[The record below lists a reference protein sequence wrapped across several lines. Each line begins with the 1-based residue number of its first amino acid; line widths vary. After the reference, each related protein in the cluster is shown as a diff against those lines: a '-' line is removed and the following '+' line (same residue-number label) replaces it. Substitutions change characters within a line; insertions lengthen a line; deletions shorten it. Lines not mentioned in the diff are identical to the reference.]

1 MFERF
6 NTPPKRTEPEKK
18 PATVPKP
25 KPVKAPEP
33 EPTETTDQSVLELR
47 VALHQS
53 LIEKINLNALEKLS
67 REDVADQVR
76 PLVVKL
82 LLDQR
87 VALNETEFEALLD
100 ELLDEVLGLGPLEP
114 MLKDTDISDI
124 LVNTHRQVFVER
136 FGRLE
141 KTPIRFKDD
150 RHLVRIIQK
159 MVSTIGRRVD
169 ESQPWVDARLP
180 DGSRVNAL
188 LPPCAVD
195 GPLVSIR
202 KFAKMPF
209 NVDRLIDNGSI
220 TPQLAYLLD
229 VIVKSRLNVLI
240 SGGTGTGKTTILNAM
255 SSLISNRERIV
266 TIEDTAELQL
276 QQEHVARMESRPS
289 NMEGHGEVSQ
299 RDLLKNSLRMRPDR
313 IIVGEVRGAEVID
326 MLQAMNTGHDGS
338 MTTIHANTA
347 RDALTRL
354 EHMTAMAGYDI
365 PIRALRGQIA
375 AALQV
380 VIQLQRFADGRRR
393 VVSVQEITGLEGDVV
408 AMQEI
413 YRFERFGV
421 DADENVIGR
430 HRPTGIRPQFAKRA
444 REYGFE
450 MPEQL
455 FTHVDEGTAK

>member
-6 NTPPKRTEPEKK
+6 NPPPKPKAPEKK
-18 PATVPKP
+18 PAAIP
-25 KPVKAPEP
+25 KPVPVKAQEV
-33 EPTETTDQSVLELR
+33 EHVEQTDQSVLELR

-114 MLKDTDISDI
+114 MLKDNEISDI

-202 KFAKMPF
+202 KFSKMPYT
-209 NVDRLIDNGSI
+209 VDRLVENGSI

-313 IIVGEVRGAEVID
+313 IIVGEVRGSEVID

-338 MTTIHANTA
+338 MTTVHANTA

-365 PIRALRGQIA
+365 PIRPLRGQVA

-393 VVSVQEITGLEGDVV
+393 VVSVQEITGLEGDIV

-413 YRFERFGV
+413 YRFERFGI
-421 DADENVIGR
+421 DENDNVIGR
-430 HRPTGIRPQFAKRA
+430 HRPTGIRPKFAKRA
-444 REYGFE
+444 QEYGFE
-450 MPEQL
+450 MPEML
-455 FTHVDEGTAK
+455 FTHVDEAPAE